1 MYNFSMAQRIEA
13 IFENGV
19 FRPLGPVELGEHV
32 VVRLV
37 VDAPRAESEGS
48 GNETSGALLSQQRAA
63 LGALREEM
71 NALPLSSAAD
81 GFSGAD
87 HDRLLYGT
95 P

>member
-1 MYNFSMAQRIEA
+1 MAQHVEA
-13 IFENGV
+13 IFEGGV

-37 VDAPRAESEGS
+37 IDAPRAESEVPDS
-48 GNETSGALLSQQRAA
+48 ETSGTLLSQQSAA
-63 LGALREEM
+63 LAVLREEM
-71 NALPLSSAAD
+71 NSLPLNSAAE

-87 HDRLLYGT
+87 HDRLLYGA